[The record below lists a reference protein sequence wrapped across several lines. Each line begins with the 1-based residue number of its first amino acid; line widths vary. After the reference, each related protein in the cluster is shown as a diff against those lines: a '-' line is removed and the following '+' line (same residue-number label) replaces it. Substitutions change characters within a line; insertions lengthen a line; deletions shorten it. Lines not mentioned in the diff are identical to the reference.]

1 MADFSRPELDR
12 RLGALSGD
20 LEQFPPG
27 ALCPWPLGR
36 VFNELVKQAKR
47 DLTEDPI
54 VRAMRLLEEGDP
66 SGDADSSDALVG
78 TVRALITQ
86 VRLALE
92 TNVPSDGA
100 AASPAATAAAD
111 AS

>member
-1 MADFSRPELDR
+1 MADFPRPELDR
-12 RLGALSGD
+12 RLAALSTD

-27 ALCPWPLGR
+27 APCPWPLAR

-54 VRAMRLLEEGDP
+54 VRGARLIEESKNGD
-66 SGDADSSDALVG
+66 DDSSEALVG

-86 VRLALE
+86 VRVALE
-92 TNVPSDGA
+92 APVQ
-100 AASPAATAAAD
+100 AD
-111 AS
+111 